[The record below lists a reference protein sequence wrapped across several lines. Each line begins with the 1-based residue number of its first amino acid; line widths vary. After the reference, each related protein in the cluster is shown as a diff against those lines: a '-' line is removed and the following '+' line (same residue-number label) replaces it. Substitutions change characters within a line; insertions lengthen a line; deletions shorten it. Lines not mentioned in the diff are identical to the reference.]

1 MKEYFEKAFAPVLER
16 IQDQDLK
23 EKTVLC
29 WVRAAEE
36 AGWTEK
42 DLDEIPFTLLT
53 ETEGITLIEHTLAVT
68 MGAAGLAEAMQKYY
82 KKMPLDINMDYLYAG
97 GLLHDVGKL
106 LEYEKVDGNFRK
118 SFYGKCARHPIS
130 GAIVAAQVGL
140 PKEIINMIANHA
152 KEGEGRPQRIETVL
166 IHQAD
171 YATFNPMVMRVK
183 GLLIE

>member
-1 MKEYFEKAFAPVLER
+1 MKKYFEKAFAPVLEK
-16 IQDQDLK
+16 INNNELK
-23 EKTVLC
+23 EKVIEC
-29 WVRAAEE
+29 WVQAAEE
-36 AGWTEK
+36 AGWTEH

-68 MGAAGLAEAMQKYY
+68 MGAAGLAKAMQTYY
-82 KKMPLDINMDYLYAG
+82 RKMPLEINMDYLYAG

-106 LEYEKVDGNFRK
+106 LEYERVDGKFRK

-130 GAIVAAQVGL
+130 GAIVAARVGL

-152 KEGEGRPQRIETVL
+152 KEGEGRPQRVETVL

-171 YATFNPMVMRVK
+171 YATFNPMAMREK
-183 GLLIE
+183 GMLIE